1 MQMAA
6 TMRAVQVVSAG
17 GPFELVTRPLP
28 EPGAGEVRVR
38 VQACGVCHSDVF
50 VKAGGWPGLTYP
62 RVPGHEVAGVI
73 DAVGPGVTRWK
84 SGQRVGVGWFG
95 GNCGHCDPCRRGDFV
110 SCQYLQVCGIS
121 YDGGYA
127 EAMIAPVT
135 ALALIPADLDA
146 VDAAPLLC
154 AGVTTFNALRRSAAR
169 AGDLVAVLGIGG
181 LGHLGVQYARKMGFR
196 TVAIARGADKGPL
209 ARTLG
214 AHHYIDSATQNVA
227 AELMAL
233 GGATVV
239 LSTVTNG
246 AAMTATIDGLAP
258 HGTLILLGVS
268 PDPVQVHPGQ
278 MVGKSRTVHG
288 HPSGTSMD
296 SQETLGFSELSGV
309 RPMVERMPLERASE
323 AYDRMMSGDARFRVV
338 LTTGQ

>member
-1 MQMAA
+1 MTE
-6 TMRAVQVVSAG
+6 TMRAVQVSAAG

-28 EPGAGEVRVR
+28 EPGAGQVRVR

-50 VKAGGWPGLTYP
+50 VKEGWWPGLTFP

-73 DAVGPGVTRWK
+73 DKVGPGVAFWST
-84 SGQRVGVGWFG
+84 GQRVGVGWFG
-95 GNCGHCDPCRRGDFV
+95 GNCGHCDPCRRGDFI
-110 SCQYLQVCGIS
+110 SCQFLQVAGIS

-169 AGDLVAVLGIGG
+169 AGDVVAVLGLGG

-214 AHHYIDSATQNVA
+214 AHHYIDSDTQNVA
-227 AELMAL
+227 AELTAL

-258 HGTLILLGVS
+258 HGSLILLGVS
-268 PDPVQVHPGQ
+268 PDPVQVPPGS
-278 MVGKSRTVHG
+278 MIGKSRSVDG
-288 HPSGTSMD
+288 HPSGTAMD
-296 SQETLGFSELSGV
+296 SQETLAFSDLAAV
-309 RPMVERMPLERASE
+309 RPMVERVALERAAE
-323 AYDRMMSGDARFRVV
+323 GYDRMMSGKARFRVV